1 MSKLASQLLSSEM
14 VILKNLSINIFTVLL
29 MLNVVSC
36 TVKKKQEAVSIEP
49 TIENKNPKDVDVK
62 SATLQR
68 VVPGLQGQKDYYV
81 CDFVLSDTLAA
92 DIKLVAMVYNK
103 YRGVVEQELI
113 KGEKVTVQLKQD
125 PTLINNLN
133 RELQLFYVNGEED
146 KSLNIYNVQMKGDLF
161 QP

>member
-1 MSKLASQLLSSEM
+1 M
-14 VILKNLSINIFTVLL
+14 ILKNLSINILIAFL
-29 MLNVVSC
+29 MLSLVSC
-36 TVKKKQEAVSIEP
+36 SVKQKQETVSNEP
-49 TIENKNPKDVDVK
+49 TLENSTPKDVNIK

-81 CDFVLSDTLAA
+81 CDLILSDTLAA
-92 DIKLVAMVYNK
+92 DVKLVAMVYNK

-113 KGEKVTVQLKQD
+113 KGTEVTVQLKQD

-133 RELQLFYVNGEED
+133 RELQLFYVKGEDD